1 MSGKIKLGISSC
13 LLGNNV
19 RFDGGN
25 RLSQDLIDSFG
36 GLVEWVPVCPEV
48 ESGLPV
54 PREPMQLV
62 GAKAKPRL
70 ITLGTKIDRTA
81 ELSRWLAGKIEQLEQ
96 QGLRGF
102 VLKAR
107 SPSCGVR
114 DTPLYST
121 TGEIVGV
128 REGLFAE
135 FVKSHFPLLPVED
148 EETLRDPGKRDWFLS
163 RIPA

>member
-1 MSGKIKLGISSC
+1 MSDKIKLGISSC

-25 RLSQDLIDSFG
+25 KLSQDLIDAFG

-62 GAKAKPRL
+62 GAEAKPRL
-70 ITLGTKIDRTA
+70 ITLESKIDRTD
-81 ELSRWLAGKIEQLEQ
+81 ELSCWLARKLEQLER
-96 QGLRGF
+96 QGLKGF

-114 DTPLYST
+114 DTPRYSA
-121 TGEIVGV
+121 TGEIVSV
-128 REGLFAE
+128 RGGLFAE
-135 FVKSHFPLLPVED
+135 AVRSHFPLLPVED
-148 EETLRDPGKRDWFLS
+148 EETLRDPGTRKRFLS
-163 RIPA
+163 RILA

>member
-25 RLSQDLIDSFG
+25 KLSQDLIDSFG
-36 GLVEWVPVCPEV
+36 DLVEWVPVCPEV

-62 GAKAKPRL
+62 ATGAKPSL
-70 ITLGTKIDRTA
+70 ITLESKIDRTDK
-81 ELSRWLAGKIEQLEQ
+81 LSFWLARKLEQLEQ
-96 QGLRGF
+96 QSLKGF

-148 EETLRDPGKRDWFLS
+148 EETLRNSRTRERFLS

>member
-25 RLSQDLIDSFG
+25 KLSQDLIDSFG
-36 GLVEWVPVCPEV
+36 DLVEWVPMCPEV

-62 GAKAKPRL
+62 GAESKPHL
-70 ITLGTKIDRTA
+70 ITLESKIDRTDD
-81 ELSRWLAGKIEQLEQ
+81 LSFWLEGKLEQLAK
-96 QGLRGF
+96 QGLKGF

-107 SPSCGVR
+107 SPSCGVH

-121 TGEIVGV
+121 TGELIGV

-135 FVKSHFPLLPVED
+135 FVKSHFPSLPIED
-148 EETLRDPGKRDWFLS
+148 EETLRAPGTRERFLS

>member
-1 MSGKIKLGISSC
+1 MSSKIKLGISSC

-25 RLSQDLIDSFG
+25 KLSQDLIDSFG
-36 GLVEWVPVCPEV
+36 DLVEWVPVCPEV

-62 GAKAKPRL
+62 GTESKPRL
-70 ITLGTKIDRTA
+70 ITLESKIDRTD
-81 ELSRWLAGKIEQLEQ
+81 ELSFWLAGKLEQLEQ
-96 QGLRGF
+96 QGLKGF

-121 TGEIVGV
+121 TG
-128 REGLFAE
+128 
-135 FVKSHFPLLPVED
+135 
-148 EETLRDPGKRDWFLS
+148 
-163 RIPA
+163 